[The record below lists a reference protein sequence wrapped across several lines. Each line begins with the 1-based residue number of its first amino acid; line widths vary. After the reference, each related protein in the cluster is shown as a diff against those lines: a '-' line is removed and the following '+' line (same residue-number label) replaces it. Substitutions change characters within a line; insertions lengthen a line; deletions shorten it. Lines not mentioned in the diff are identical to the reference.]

1 LNITRDQTIGGVPA
15 VEVRNVLRHFIDEV
29 WEDVFIARMEG
40 SDGAAVLAQLV
51 QEGYLESPV
60 ESQFG
65 IKYELTTAG
74 HALQHASA
82 AKPVKRATAQK
93 ALDGLLVRVEE
104 VNADPRTR
112 DRIRSIV
119 LFGSFLDEAV
129 ATVSDVDLAIELE
142 RVGEVTRK
150 QAFDSYQRRRGQ
162 GAPPG
167 PDDVLLH
174 GDVFKIL
181 KGRSPILSLVDHRE
195 HEAFLASIP
204 HRQIYP
210 RP

>member
-1 LNITRDQTIGGVPA
+1 MSA
-15 VEVRNVLRHFIDEV
+15 VEVRNVLRYFIDEV

-40 SDGAAVLAQLV
+40 SDGHAVLAQLV
-51 QEGYLESPV
+51 QEGFLAPPV
-60 ESQFG
+60 ETQFG
-65 IKYELTTAG
+65 IQYELTTAG

-82 AKPVKRATAQK
+82 ARPVKRATAQK
-93 ALDGLLVRVEE
+93 AFDGVLVRVEE

-112 DRIRSIV
+112 DRVRAIL
-119 LFGSFLDEAV
+119 LFGSFLDESA
-129 ATVSDVDLAIELE
+129 ATVSDVDLAVELE

-162 GAPPG
+162 GGPPG

-181 KGRSPILSLVDHRE
+181 KGRSPILSLVDYRE
-195 HEAFLASIP
+195 HEAFLASVP

-210 RP
+210 PA